1 MIISVPA
8 LLLLAVALGG
18 LKIELHAP
26 ARILPF
32 VMANLFF
39 VCMAE
44 EALFRGYL
52 QQRLSQW
59 LGPAG
64 ADRRRPGVRRRAFG
78 RRHAD
83 GDLRD
88 AGRRDL
94 RPGMD
99 VERPP
104 VGADSVPFRA

>member
-1 MIISVPA
+1 MYYNFDKAMVPFLLFACLPTLFRTDKAEKASPRVLIALIISVPA

-59 LGPAG
+59 LGPC
-64 ADRRRPGVRRRAFG
+64 RR
-78 RRHAD
+78 
-83 GDLRD
+83 
-88 AGRRDL
+88 
-94 RPGMD
+94 
-99 VERPP
+99 
-104 VGADSVPFRA
+104 